1 MAALVRERLGADAD
15 PAFCAACHQATGG
28 NPLLLR
34 QLIRALEAEGVRPEA
49 GQAGVVRAIGPRAV
63 SGTVLLRLARL
74 SDDARAV
81 ARSAAVLGES
91 AAFAPGRRAWPAA
104 TSARRRPPRGS

>member
-1 MAALVRERLGADAD
+1 M
-15 PAFCAACHQATGG
+15 
-28 NPLLLR
+28 
-34 QLIRALEAEGVRPEA
+34 PEA

-81 ARSAAVLGES
+81 ARAAAVLGES
-91 AAFAPGRRAWPAA
+91 AALPRSPSWPAA
-104 TSARRRPPRGS
+104 TSARRRPPRAS